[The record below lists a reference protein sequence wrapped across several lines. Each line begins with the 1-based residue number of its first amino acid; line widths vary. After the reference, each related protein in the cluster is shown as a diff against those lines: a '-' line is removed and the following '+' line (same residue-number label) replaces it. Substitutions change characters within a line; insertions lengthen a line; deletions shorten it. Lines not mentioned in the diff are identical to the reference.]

1 MRIVYRLTAG
11 LGERDEVFDDGDE
24 QIKLSFIPSI
34 DGYLF
39 IGEKM
44 YRVKNG
50 SIILYPKNFT
60 TGTCRM
66 RLEADG
72 GVYNLEPVERIGAS
86 IRIPKTEDEVIRK
99 MMKKLII
106 LEGRCLSMNKR
117 IEALEVL
124 CNGHHIFD
132 FERTHINEEAN

>member
-11 LGERDEVFDDGDE
+11 LGEREEVIDDGDE

-34 DGYLF
+34 DGFLF

-44 YRVKNG
+44 HRVKNG
-50 SIILYPKNFT
+50 CIILYPKSFT
-60 TGTCRM
+60 TGICRM

-72 GVYNLEPVERIGAS
+72 GVYPLEPLERIGS
-86 IRIPKTEDEVIRK
+86 CIRIPKTEDEVIRK
-99 MMKKLII
+99 MLKRFII
-106 LEGRCLSMNKR
+106 LEGRYLSLQKR

-132 FERTHINEEAN
+132 FERTQLNEKTE